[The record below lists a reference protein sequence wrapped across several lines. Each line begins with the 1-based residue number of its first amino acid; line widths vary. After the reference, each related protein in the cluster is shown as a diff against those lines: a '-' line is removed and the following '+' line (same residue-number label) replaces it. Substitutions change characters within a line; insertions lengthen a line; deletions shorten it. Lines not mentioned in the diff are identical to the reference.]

1 MEVDILPKKLETVR
15 GGQIHITTGTS
26 MNLNLGWE
34 FELVLFNVTW
44 TPAIEK
50 NATNLNIFA
59 ITPNGQL
66 VLTRLVRGYSNST
79 LADLFGVPVSLTS
92 ETFNIPAKILL
103 AHVYDQFV
111 KMPDNGEDWESELR
125 GFIVNYVFLCIKA

>member
-50 NATNLNIFA
+50 NPTNLNIFA
-59 ITPNGQL
+59 ITPNRQL
-66 VLTRLVRGYSNST
+66 VLTRLVRGCSNST

-92 ETFNIPAKILL
+92 ETFNILAKILL

-125 GFIVNYVFLCIKA
+125 GSIVNYVFLCIKA